1 MIRTTENEGLLDRNI
16 SIERVTLGERE
27 EMEGHMEKEN

>member
-1 MIRTTENEGLLDRNI
+1 MRRTENEGQLDRNI
-16 SIERVTLGERE
+16 SVERVTLVKRE